1 MASYNGSKM
10 MVFIGVFISAL
21 VGLLF
26 APQISTQVTA
36 VQTAI
41 NDSSS
46 LEHTLYGYVPAFYA
60 LLMIGLMV
68 GSLYKMFK

>member
-1 MASYNGSKM
+1 MASFGKV

-21 VGLLF
+21 VGLMF
-26 APQISTQVTA
+26 APEITAQVTA

-41 NDSSS
+41 NDSDS

-68 GSLYKMFK
+68 GSLIKMFR